1 MARVTGPSRKEL
13 DARGDEFAARVS
25 RAIRT
30 TLRDVAQRTHVV
42 DDLVRIQTVWH
53 SVVKNSLVP
62 HLRKQW
68 NAAVLGVRV
77 QLEEINERDRAT
89 LLAAV
94 FEIPKVSNPL
104 AESFLADAQNR
115 LTAIGDVVWYTAR
128 GEMLTGM
135 QLGEGVAELRERVK
149 ASANVSSKRAEV
161 IARTEVNSAMNNGA
175 YEQMKALDVTT
186 IKEWIATNDS
196 RTRESHEEVDGEEIA
211 GDAKFMV
218 GGYAM
223 DHPHDLNAPP
233 SETIN
238 CRCTLAWEI
247 VDDEDDYE
255 DDLVAGAFHLPGRH
269 NQKSHGNRVGK
280 TVKNPLNSTAA
291 SKSLT
296 DIMQSDEITKLL
308 DDPDSF
314 DYSSKKTDDS
324 LLAEIVKQRGFDA
337 KPELVDALPS
347 DGVAMGRAVTNR
359 EYADQFLTGDYFA
372 GKGQFGNGTYF
383 IQTNDA
389 SQLDAITSIY
399 GDHKVKAA
407 LKPSAKTVSLAD
419 LQDEMKTLVSDAEK
433 EEQEVY
439 GRAMEY
445 FQRGDAA
452 GFERDYGRARRRAEL
467 LRDPGRAAA
476 LLGYDAIL
484 VTPEQSQTEVVV
496 LNRGA
501 VQAERG
507 AK

>member
-1 MARVTGPSRKEL
+1 
-13 DARGDEFAARVS
+13 
-25 RAIRT
+25 
-30 TLRDVAQRTHVV
+30 
-42 DDLVRIQTVWH
+42 
-53 SVVKNSLVP
+53 
-62 HLRKQW
+62 
-68 NAAVLGVRV
+68 V
-77 QLEEINERDRAT
+77 QLEAINEREREA

-104 AESFLADAQNR
+104 AESFLADATNR
-115 LTAIGDVVWYTAR
+115 LVAIGDVVWYTAR

-135 QLGEGVAELRERVK
+135 QLGEGVAELRERVV
-149 ASANVSSKRAEV
+149 ASAKVSQKRAEV

-175 YEQMKALDVTT
+175 YEQMKALDVATV
-186 IKEWIATNDS
+186 KEWIATNDS
-196 RTRESHEEVDGEEIA
+196 RTRESHEEVDGEEID

-218 GGYAM
+218 GGFPMA
-223 DHPHDLNAPP
+223 HPHDLDGPP

-255 DDLVAGAFHLPGRH
+255 DVLVASTVKCDSFHLPGRH
-269 NQKSHGNRVGK
+269 EQKNHGNRKGK
-280 TVKNPLNSTAA
+280 TAGGAGHPTTKAA
-291 SKSLT
+291 SLSDILKS
-296 DIMQSDEITKLL
+296 DAITKLL
-308 DDPDSF
+308 DDPDAF
-314 DYSSKKTDDS
+314 DYSSKKTEDRI
-324 LLAEIVKQRGFDA
+324 LGEIVKQRGFDA
-337 KPELVDALPS
+337 KPELVDTLPS
-347 DGVAMGRAVTNR
+347 GGTAMGRAVTDR
-359 EYADQFLTGDYFA
+359 DYAQQFLTGDYFA

-383 IQTNDA
+383 IQTND
-389 SQLDAITSIY
+389 SGQLDAVTSIY
-399 GDHKVKAA
+399 GDHKIRAA
-407 LKPSAKTVSLAD
+407 LTPSAKTVSLAD
-419 LQDEMKTLVSDAEK
+419 LQDEMKTLVADAEK
-433 EEQEVY
+433 EEQETY

-484 VTPEQSQTEVVV
+484 VTRDSEQTEVVV

-507 AK
+507 VK